1 MFHLSCPS
9 QLQQLLLRGPRLWE
23 EGGPFHMV
31 NLAPALD
38 PRSSGG
44 RGQAPPLPSLK
55 GSPGGASAS
64 LVPWRAVVPSPVGKV
79 YSGGPLQG
87 YFWGGVCYGGVSL
100 FITPVAFP
108 LGAAFSSP
116 SQEALPPSLLRGF
129 QLRSRGVHGG
139 GPFRSLPFPGSSRRL
154 FIALLDFPFVAWRRP
169 KRPPCLLLRGLGD
182 VLSFKVFRSQ
192 VLVP

>member
-9 QLQQLLLRGPRLWE
+9 QLLHLLLRGPRLWE
-23 EGGPFHMV
+23 EGEPLHVVFLV
-31 NLAPALD
+31 PALD

-44 RGQAPPLPSLK
+44 QGQTPSLPSLK

-116 SQEALPPSLLRGF
+116 SQEALTPSLMRRF
-129 QLRSRGVHGG
+129 QLRSQRVHGG
-139 GPFRSLPFPGSSRRL
+139 GPFRSLPFPDSSRRL

-169 KRPPCLLLRGLGD
+169 KRPPCLLLRGLGV
-182 VLSFKVFRSQ
+182 VLSF
-192 VLVP
+192 